1 MSSRSTRTTRTARIA
16 RNAETAPAQGG
27 AGERPASGADVVV
40 VGAGP
45 TGLLLA
51 GDLAAAGVRVVL
63 LERRSL
69 ESNLSRA
76 IAVHARTLE
85 VLDMR
90 GIAEDLLATGEFIP
104 TLRVIGAPLELFR
117 LPTRFAGV
125 LMTPQYETERV
136 LEARAVRLGADIRY
150 GAEAVALRRHGDG
163 VELDVRTDAGA
174 ETVRAGYAV
183 GADGVRSMVRQ
194 ALGLPFPGRSVL
206 RSVMLADVRLRSA
219 PAHSPI
225 AASARAGIA
234 FIASLGDGWYRVIAW
249 DRDRQ
254 PPVDTPVGLEEIRTV
269 TRGAFGTDFGM
280 HDARWTSRFHSDER
294 QAPHYRVGRV
304 FLAGDAAHV
313 HSPAG
318 GMGMNTGLQDAA
330 NLGWK
335 LAAAVQG
342 RAGAALLDSYEAE
355 RHPVGKLVLRL
366 SGAILRGAVI
376 RPAALRAARAAAID
390 IAMRAEPVRRRAA
403 MAVSGI
409 GVGYPAPPGA
419 HPLTGR
425 RAPDLPLAGGGTGAG
440 DAGEG
445 GEGKEPTRL
454 YEAMRD
460 GGFVR
465 VVPRAHGGGD
475 DGAGDLSAV
484 RTTVR
489 RADAAPTTL
498 LVRPDGYVAWASDRP
513 DPAGLRAALAALTGS
528 AG

>member
-1 MSSRSTRTTRTARIA
+1 MSSHSTRTTRTDRTARHE
-16 RNAETAPAQGG
+16 ETAPVRGG
-27 AGERPASGADVVV
+27 GGEESGADVVV

-104 TLRVIGAPLELFR
+104 TLRVIGAPLELSR

-150 GAEAVALRRHGDG
+150 GAEAVALRQDGDG
-163 VELDVRTDAGA
+163 VELDVRTDAGT

-183 GADGVRSMVRQ
+183 GTDGVRSVVRQ
-194 ALGLPFPGRSVL
+194 ALGLPFPGKSVL
-206 RSVMLADVRLRSA
+206 RSVMLADVRLRTT

-225 AASARAGIA
+225 AASARQGIA
-234 FIASLGDGWYRVIAW
+234 FVASLGDGWYRVIAW
-249 DRDRQ
+249 DRAVQ

-280 HDARWTSRFHSDER
+280 HNARWTSRFHSDER

-330 NLGWK
+330 NLSWK
-335 LAAAVQG
+335 LAAAVRG

-376 RPAALRAARAAAID
+376 RPAALRAARAAALD
-390 IAMRAEPVRRRAA
+390 LAMRVEPVRRRAA

-425 RAPDLPLAGGGTGAG
+425 RAPDLPLAGTGTGA
-440 DAGEG
+440 D
-445 GEGKEPTRL
+445 KEPTRL

-465 VVPRAHGGGD
+465 VVPRAHGGGEEG
-475 DGAGDLSAV
+475 DGALSAAV

-513 DPAGLRAALAALTGS
+513 DPDGLRAALAALTGR